1 MQIAGSI
8 LLVVVLSVA
17 RYVGQLYGW
26 YYHALL
32 LAALGGV
39 LAVLFRVV
47 APKPPEPMREL
58 PPTDDPEGRKILEQ
72 IRVMHEDLVH
82 SYPAMRR
89 DMMLLPIL
97 ACAPAVLILC
107 ILRQRSYL
115 PDYSIWLRL
124 SFVPFILYFVFRFLI
139 PKQSKKRA

>member
-1 MQIAGSI
+1 MQIAGFI
-8 LLVVVLSVA
+8 LLVLVLTVA

-39 LAVLFRVV
+39 LAVLFRAVT
-47 APKPPEPMREL
+47 PKPPEPLREL
-58 PPTDDPEGRKILEQ
+58 PPSEDPEARRLMEQ
-72 IRVMHEDLVH
+72 VRAMHEDFVQ
-82 SYPAMRR
+82 SYPAFRR

-97 ACAPAVLILC
+97 ACAPAVVILC
-107 ILRQRSYL
+107 ILQQRSYL

-124 SFVPFILYFVFRFLI
+124 SFVPFILYFIFRFLV
-139 PKQSKKRA
+139 SALRKKGA